1 MVGLPS
7 AEKSPEAQLIVREE
21 TSLVWRAIETLSSRE
36 RSVFLLRYVEELQL
50 REIGQC
56 TSLKVDAVKVYL
68 QRGLKKIRT
77 ALEESDEM
85 RITKPVEHRRYSPK
99 KRSSPEL
106 DSP

>member
-1 MVGLPS
+1 MVGLRS

-56 TSLKVDAVKVYL
+56 TSLK
-68 QRGLKKIRT
+68 
-77 ALEESDEM
+77 
-85 RITKPVEHRRYSPK
+85 
-99 KRSSPEL
+99 
-106 DSP
+106 